1 MCNLSST
8 NCQTISVDLC
18 ELRESRYRVEVCK
31 IKTLDLVLQGSCK
44 NMGSDEVLLAFLRY
58 DIVSEDKKNSQGD
71 HLVNDS
77 DHLVRDCDGENLI

>member
-1 MCNLSST
+1 M
-8 NCQTISVDLC
+8 
-18 ELRESRYRVEVCK
+18 EVCK

-58 DIVSEDKKNSQGD
+58 DVVGEDKKNSQGY
-71 HLVNDS
+71 HLEDDG

>member
-1 MCNLSST
+1 M
-8 NCQTISVDLC
+8 
-18 ELRESRYRVEVCK
+18 EVCK

-58 DIVSEDKKNSQGD
+58 DVVGEDKKNSQGD
-71 HLVNDS
+71 HLDDDG

>member
-18 ELRESRYRVEVCK
+18 ELRESRYRMEVCK

-58 DIVSEDKKNSQGD
+58 DVVGEDKKNSQGD
-71 HLVNDS
+71 HLDDDG